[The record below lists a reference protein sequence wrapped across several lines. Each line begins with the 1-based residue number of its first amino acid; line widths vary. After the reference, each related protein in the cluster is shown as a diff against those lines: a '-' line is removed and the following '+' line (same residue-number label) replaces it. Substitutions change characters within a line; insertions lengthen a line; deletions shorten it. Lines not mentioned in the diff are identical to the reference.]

1 MPVDFDITR
10 FHGACIHQALFV
22 TNWEAHKALRDI
34 KTKRAA
40 GSDGI
45 HSVFL
50 KLFAFELAPVITN
63 LYNSMLRE
71 GFIPSLLKS
80 TIVHPLPEVIP
91 LKCIEDD
98 VRRIYRIPAR

>member
-22 TNWEAHKALRDI
+22 TNWEAHKALREI

-40 GSDGI
+40 GPDGI

-50 KLFAFELAPVITN
+50 KLFAPVVTN
-63 LYNSMLRE
+63 LCNSMLRE

-80 TIVHPLPEVIP
+80 TIVHHLPEVIP

-98 VRRIYRIPAR
+98 VRRISRMPAR

>member
-40 GSDGI
+40 GPDGI

-50 KLFAFELAPVITN
+50 KLFDFQLAPVITN

-71 GFIPSLLKS
+71 GRGVARGAGSWSPPPPLVGLFLSKQP
-80 TIVHPLPEVIP
+80 TIF
-91 LKCIEDD
+91 
-98 VRRIYRIPAR
+98 R

>member
-22 TNWEAHKALRDI
+22 TNWEAHKALREI

-40 GSDGI
+40 GPDGI

-71 GFIPSLLKS
+71 GRG
-80 TIVHPLPEVIP
+80 V
-91 LKCIEDD
+91 
-98 VRRIYRIPAR
+98 ARGGGGWRVLGCP

>member
-40 GSDGI
+40 GPDGI

-50 KLFAFELAPVITN
+50 KLFDFELAPVITN

-71 GFIPSLLKS
+71 GRGVARGAGSWSPPP
-80 TIVHPLPEVIP
+80 HPLGRPFFEQTTNNIQVT
-91 LKCIEDD
+91 KTQ
-98 VRRIYRIPAR
+98 

>member
-40 GSDGI
+40 GPPDGI

-50 KLFAFELAPVITN
+50 TLFAFELVPVVAY

-71 GFIPSLLKS
+71 GFIPPLLKS
-80 TIVHPLPEVIP
+80 DSSPPP
-91 LKCIEDD
+91 
-98 VRRIYRIPAR
+98 

>member
-22 TNWEAHKALRDI
+22 TNWEAHKALREI

-40 GSDGI
+40 GPDGI

-50 KLFAFELAPVITN
+50 KLFAFELAPVVAD
-63 LYNSMLRE
+63 LYNSTLRE
-71 GFIPSLLKS
+71 GFIPPLLKS
-80 TIVHPLPEVIP
+80 ATVHPLPCLLYTSP
-91 LKCIEDD
+91 SPRDATLS
-98 VRRIYRIPAR
+98 RMPSSA